1 MKSAAPLSADSQ
13 PAARQYLTFR
23 LAGEEYGIDILNVQ
37 EIRGWDAATRIP
49 ESVDYMLGVV
59 NLRGIVVPA
68 MDLRLRLGFEPA
80 VIGSAT
86 VMIVV
91 KVPGA
96 VDRSLLGLLVD
107 AVSEV
112 RDIAEVD
119 IQPTPPLGAGV
130 DANCLRGIASHAD
143 GMIIL
148 LDLHSIAPASAA
160 ASQCA

>member
-1 MKSAAPLSADSQ
+1 MRSAATKPVDSQ
-13 PAARQYLTFR
+13 LASRQYLTFQ
-23 LAGEEYGIDILNVQ
+23 LAGEEYGIDILHVQ
-37 EIRGWDAATRIP
+37 EIRGWDSATRIP
-49 ESVDYMLGVV
+49 ESIDYMLGVV

-68 MDLRLRLGFEPA
+68 MDLRRRLGFEPA
-80 VIGSAT
+80 AIGPST

-112 RDIAEVD
+112 VDIAEAD

-130 DANCLRGIASHAD
+130 DAGCLRGIARHGD

-148 LDLHSIAPASAA
+148 LDLQSVAPPPACT
-160 ASQCA
+160 SQCA